1 MSQHATT
8 DAIPFE
14 TELPPLRRRLVEL
27 RREWETGQRRLAVLD
42 AQRQETRDTLLRIV
56 GAIQVIEET
65 LNEAAADRA
74 APRPASPP

>member
-14 TELPPLRRRLVEL
+14 TELPLLRRRLVEL
-27 RREWETGQRRLAVLD
+27 RREWETGQRRLAALD

-65 LNEAAADRA
+65 LNECRA
-74 APRPASPP
+74 APRPA